1 MADRAGAQAMALASV
16 LLHLELYVLQYQ
28 QIMIIL
34 QILIRIKAGC
44 CGMRMQEA
52 ERIIFV
58 KLG

>member
-1 MADRAGAQAMALASV
+1 
-16 LLHLELYVLQYQ
+16 
-28 QIMIIL
+28 MIIP